1 MLKIVVNNS
10 RIELYNVD
18 RLNRK
23 KKALQASSTHINI
36 NGILTVDMRTTMA
49 AIVGDMVMR
58 MRTGIAIL
66 PLAIISS
73 QLFIHLSISTLF
85 FAFVDTFCF

>member
-1 MLKIVVNNS
+1 MFKIVVNNS

-18 RLNRK
+18 RLNGK
-23 KKALQASSTHINI
+23 KKGLQASSTHINM
-36 NGILTVDMRTTMA
+36 TVDMRTTMA

-58 MRTGIAIL
+58 MRMWIAIL

-73 QLFIHLSISTLF
+73 RLFIHVSISTLF
-85 FAFVDTFCF
+85 FAFVNTFCF

>member
-1 MLKIVVNNS
+1 MFKIVVNNS

-18 RLNRK
+18 RLNGK
-23 KKALQASSTHINI
+23 KKGLQASSTHINM
-36 NGILTVDMRTTMA
+36 TVDMRTTMA

-58 MRTGIAIL
+58 MRMGIAIL

-73 QLFIHLSISTLF
+73 RLFIHLSISTLF
-85 FAFVDTFCF
+85 FAFVNTFCF